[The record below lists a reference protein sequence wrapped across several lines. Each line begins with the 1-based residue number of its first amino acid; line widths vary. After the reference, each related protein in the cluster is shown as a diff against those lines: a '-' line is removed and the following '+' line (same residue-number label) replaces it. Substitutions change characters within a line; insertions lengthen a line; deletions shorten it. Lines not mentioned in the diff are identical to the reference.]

1 MKVASVF
8 DCKKAGPRALRR
20 WPSPMASNTVRRAL
34 THCRTEN
41 CRSAVRC
48 RHVGGKLRIQRKVSD
63 AGRATYNART
73 GAHEDQHVADR
84 AIAKTTGLGLRDAVS
99 IAAGVHSH
107 SYPKATPCGSV
118 SVNHSS
124 ASSSVAIT

>member
-1 MKVASVF
+1 MWHQCLIA
-8 DCKKAGPRALRR
+8 KKRGPEPCDGGHRP
-20 WPSPMASNTVRRAL
+20 WPQTRLGARLHTDEL
-34 THCRTEN
+34 KN

-73 GAHEDQHVADR
+73 GAHEDQRVADR

-99 IAAGVHSH
+99 IAAGL
-107 SYPKATPCGSV
+107 PRER
-118 SVNHSS
+118 
-124 ASSSVAIT
+124 